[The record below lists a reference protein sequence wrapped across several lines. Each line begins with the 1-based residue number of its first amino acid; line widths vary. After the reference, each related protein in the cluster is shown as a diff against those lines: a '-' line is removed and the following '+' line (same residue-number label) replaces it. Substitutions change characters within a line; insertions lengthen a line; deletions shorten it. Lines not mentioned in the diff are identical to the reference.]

1 MTNLAVRESSP
12 RTTITPPPA
21 FAAARRTP
29 AGENPAGLMPA
40 AAAIPDAARA
50 TAPVPPAMPPAT
62 ICAIRAP
69 ARSGLPEP
77 DSGPS
82 LAGEKGRKL
91 RTVDASS
98 DALDASAPN
107 IDWMPEMRP
116 CTMLRPALY
125 SSRPVFPRALRTLPG
140 MPRTTPIRRDTPDE
154 AADLIAFHP
163 LRKIDLAFST
173 PDENAFLIAVQARDT
188 AFLIHSHAAEAAFFS
203 ASQNC
208 DQATL
213 IRVTASRKVA
223 FTSSKS
229 PKMIALMMSSAVV
242 TIVLMKLNPLEMT
255 PQIRD
260 TTVLIFCQIC
270 SKTVWTFC
278 HSDSSV
284 GLACSRISLN
294 FRNSATTTI
303 SGVNSSP
310 STVTS
315 PLVVPMTFDT
325 HAKIFAR
332 I

>member
-1 MTNLAVRESSP
+1 SMTNLAVRESSP
-12 RTTITPPPA
+12 RTTITPPPPPA
-21 FAAARRTP
+21 AAARRTP
-29 AGENPAGLMPA
+29 AGENPAGLIPA

-82 LAGEKGRKL
+82 LAGEKGSTL
-91 RTVDASS
+91 RILEAMFEATLAS
-98 DALDASAPN
+98 LPN
-107 IDWMPEMRP
+107 MAWMPEMRP
-116 CTMLRPALY
+116 CTMLRPAWY
-125 SSRPVFPRALRTLPG
+125 SSRPVFPRALRTRPG
-140 MPRTTPIRRDTPDE
+140 MLRTTPIRRDTPDE
-154 AADLIAFHP
+154 AADLIASHP
-163 LRKIDLAFST
+163 LRKIDLAFAT
-173 PDENAFLIAVQARDT
+173 PVEKAFLIAVQARDT

-208 DQATL
+208 DQAIL

-229 PKMIALMMSSAVV
+229 PKMTALMMSSAVV
-242 TIVLMKLNPLEMT
+242 TIVLMKLNPVEMT

-278 HSDSSV
+278 HSDSNV
-284 GLACSRISLN
+284 GLACSR
-294 FRNSATTTI
+294 
-303 SGVNSSP
+303 
-310 STVTS
+310 
-315 PLVVPMTFDT
+315 
-325 HAKIFAR
+325 
-332 I
+332 